1 MLLWKKWIEILNSLI
16 AERTS
21 KASPEKGVYMLIA
34 WTTINEYQKQERTL
48 NCALLFFIERR
59 MQ

>member
-1 MLLWKKWIEILNSLI
+1 
-16 AERTS
+16 
-21 KASPEKGVYMLIA
+21 MLIA

>member
-1 MLLWKKWIEILNSLI
+1 MI
-16 AERTS
+16 AETTS
-21 KASPEKGVYMLIA
+21 EACPEKGVYMLIA
-34 WTTINEYQKQERTL
+34 WTTINEYQERTL